1 MWSENKICN
10 NALIIKLHLSR
21 LSHNRRV
28 ASQEE
33 LKHRDAAHKG
43 PVSTFPRG
51 HVDHIHAVEQAV
63 EVEDVSEDDSSSSPD
78 KIQHEK
84 NPAVNPIHDKP
95 ASRIYPSLP
104 GEPYSVAF
112 AEKTDY
118 TKASKS
124 ELSYNPV
131 KSQQV
136 FHVKE
141 AFQECDVTGNGNQDN
156 GSKSPPNDADG
167 PEELEPDIASN
178 ESPVSNLKVQPED
191 EKQDVAGQS
200 SADTSNE
207 EQESPPKTEHSVDY
221 LKRSKAIELQ
231 VLT

>member
-10 NALIIKLHLSR
+10 NALIIKLHLPR
-21 LSHNRRV
+21 FSHNRRV

-95 ASRIYPSLP
+95 ASRIYPSLS

-136 FHVKE
+136 FHVNE
-141 AFQECDVTGNGNQDN
+141 AFQESDVTDNGNQDN
-156 GSKSPPNDADG
+156 GSNDADG
-167 PEELEPDIASN
+167 PQKLEPDIASN
-178 ESPVSNLKVQPED
+178 ESPVSNLKVQPEH

-207 EQESPPKTEHSVDY
+207 EQESQPKTEHSVDY

-231 VLT
+231 VVT

>member
-10 NALIIKLHLSR
+10 HALIIKLHLSR
-21 LSHNRRV
+21 FSHNTRV
-28 ASQEE
+28 ASREE

-63 EVEDVSEDDSSSSPD
+63 EVEDISDDDSSSSPD
-78 KIQHEK
+78 KIQHEE

-95 ASRIYPSLP
+95 ASRLYPSLS
-104 GEPYSVAF
+104 GEPYSVGF
-112 AEKTDY
+112 AEKTNY
-118 TKASKS
+118 TKPSKS

-131 KSQQV
+131 KSKQV

-141 AFQECDVTGNGNQDN
+141 AFQESDVTDNGNQDN
-156 GSKSPPNDADG
+156 GSKSSPNNAHG
-167 PEELEPDIASN
+167 PEKLEPDIASKD
-178 ESPVSNLKVQPED
+178 SPVSNLKVQPED

-200 SADTSNE
+200 SADTYDE
-207 EQESPPKTEHSVDY
+207 EQESQPKTEHSVDY

-231 VLT
+231 VVT

>member
-10 NALIIKLHLSR
+10 YLLIIKLHLSR
-21 LSHNRRV
+21 FSHNRRV
-28 ASQEE
+28 ASREE
-33 LKHRDAAHKG
+33 LEHRDAAHKG
-43 PVSTFPRG
+43 PVSTVSRG

-63 EVEDVSEDDSSSSPD
+63 EVEDISEDDSSSSPD
-78 KIQHEK
+78 KIQHEE

-95 ASRIYPSLP
+95 ASRLYPSLS
-104 GEPYSVAF
+104 GEPSSVAF

-118 TKASKS
+118 TKPSKS

-136 FHVKE
+136 FHVNE

-167 PEELEPDIASN
+167 PEKLEPDIASN

-207 EQESPPKTEHSVDY
+207 EQESQPKTEHSVDY

-231 VLT
+231 VVT

>member
-1 MWSENKICN
+1 MWSENKICH

-28 ASQEE
+28 ESQEE
-33 LKHRDAAHKG
+33 LKHRDAAHKE

-95 ASRIYPSLP
+95 ASRIYPLLS
-104 GEPYSVAF
+104 GEPYSVTF

-131 KSQQV
+131 KSQKV
-136 FHVKE
+136 FHVNE
-141 AFQECDVTGNGNQDN
+141 AFQESDVTANRNQDN

-167 PEELEPDIASN
+167 PEKLEPDIASN
-178 ESPVSNLKVQPED
+178 ESPVSILKVQPED

-207 EQESPPKTEHSVDY
+207 ERESQPKTEHSVDY